1 MNSSSLSRLPAQ
13 CFYKG
18 CRSKEEEAGKGGVS
32 PTSGVIVRKGYYFRF
47 SDSRKI
53 ARFQCLLCKRTFS
66 QASFSSCFG
75 QKKRRLNEPL
85 RKLLAANATHRGAAR
100 ILRVS
105 RHTIAKKALF
115 LGIQAKKWNDNFLR
129 DRTSKFPISKIQFDE
144 MESLEKSKCLPVSIP
159 LVVETKTNLIL
170 GFRVCSMPAKGHLAE
185 ISRRKYGYRPD
196 ERARA
201 AHDLFT
207 EIKPY
212 LSPSLEIKSDENPK
226 YPSWIRPHF
235 PDARHLK
242 YKGRRGCVVGQGE
255 LKRGGFDPLFSINH
269 TAAMLRAHISRL
281 FRRTW
286 NTTKKKERLATHIEI
301 YVQAHNQNILETSN
315 KPRTARNAILPT
327 SLS

>member
-1 MNSSSLSRLPAQ
+1 MNSSSLSRLPSH
-13 CFYKG
+13 CFYNG
-18 CRSKEEEAGKGGVS
+18 CESKKVAASKEGVS
-32 PTSGVIVRKGYYFRF
+32 PKSGVIVRKGYYFRF
-47 SDSRKI
+47 SDSRRI
-53 ARFQCLLCKRTFS
+53 SRFQCLLCKRTFS

-75 QKKRRLNEPL
+75 QKKRRVNEPL

-100 ILRVS
+100 ILGIS

-115 LGIQAKKWNDNFLR
+115 LGIQAKRWNDNFLR
-129 DRTSKFPISKIQFDE
+129 RRTSKVPISEIQFDE
-144 MESLEKSKCLPVSIP
+144 MESIERSKCLPVSIP

-185 ISRRKYGYRPD
+185 ISRRKYGYRSD
-196 ERARA
+196 ERAQA

-212 LSPSLEIKSDENPK
+212 LSSSLEIRSDENPK

-235 PDARHLK
+235 AKAKHRK

-255 LKRGGFDPLFSINH
+255 LKRGGYDPLFSLNH
-269 TAAMLRAHISRL
+269 TAAMLRAHVSRL

-286 NTTKKKERLATHIEI
+286 NTTKKKDRLATHIAI
-301 YVQAHNQNILETSN
+301 YVQAHNQNILS
-315 KPRTARNAILPT
+315 KL
-327 SLS
+327 